1 MICPFRLSFH
11 VVGNRVCLVMMWPN
25 PARRDKPWNYI
36 ALEFQRYTKH
46 LMATGNLYDHVG
58 NVWGIPFPKK
68 VEQKYGVL
76 DELFGK

>member
-1 MICPFRLSFH
+1 
-11 VVGNRVCLVMMWPN
+11 
-25 PARRDKPWNYI
+25 
-36 ALEFQRYTKH
+36 
-46 LMATGNLYDHVG
+46 MATGNLYDHVG